1 MGSFSFN
8 SSIAQGSERV
18 AKKWIARYKENNLL
32 YALKFIDKQKIRK
45 FNGEN
50 SILTEKDV
58 LECVYHY

>member
-1 MGSFSFN
+1 M
-8 SSIAQGSERV
+8 V
-18 AKKWIARYKENNLL
+18 IARYKENNLL

-58 LECVYHY
+58 LECVYHPGIITLFATF